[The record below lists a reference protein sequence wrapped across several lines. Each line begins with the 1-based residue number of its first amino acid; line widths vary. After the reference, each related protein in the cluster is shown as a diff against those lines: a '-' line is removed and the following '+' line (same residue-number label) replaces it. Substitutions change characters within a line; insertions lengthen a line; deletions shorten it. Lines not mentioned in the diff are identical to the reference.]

1 MDKQARI
8 KELMARYQALEDE
21 IAALD
26 VAQSSYK
33 VASA

>member
-1 MDKQARI
+1 MEEIEMLKA
-8 KELMARYQALEDE
+8 KYAALGSE

-33 VASA
+33 VN